1 MTAHPEAAAPLP
13 VDLDAAS
20 DQQIEAY
27 GGEATAAVA
36 QSDAAHAGCQ
46 RTDMRRLSEATI

>member
-36 QSDAAHAGCQ
+36 QSDAAQAGCQ